1 MTRRCHPADET
12 PHEVV
17 LDPAIT
23 KLLAAM
29 STPPTLQQLGPHDGR
44 AALREAQRGSTAV
57 RDTDAEFLTC
67 PVGPCGLTGFWRIR
81 PGGLSGRLPGVVYL
95 HGGRWMF
102 GDADTHAHIIDEVAQ
117 HCRACLIVPEYTRT
131 PEARYP
137 VALEECYAVV
147 TWAHRHADELG
158 IDPRNLAIAG
168 DCVGATLAIAVCLLA
183 KSRGGP
189 RLRAQLLYYPPTD
202 ASCSSASYDTFAD
215 GFLLSRDEQRWYWDQ
230 YCDDDCCV
238 ATVSPRYA
246 TTEELAGL
254 PPTMVITAEADVVRD
269 EAAVFAA
276 KLRAAGVAVTSIRY
290 LGTIHDFVALRQL
303 SSTPP
308 TRAALAQGVW
318 FLSTAL
324 RRTVD
329 SET

>member
-1 MTRRCHPADET
+1 MTQRCQATDGT
-12 PHEVV
+12 PCEVV

-23 KLLAAM
+23 KLLAAT
-29 STPPTLQQLGPHDGR
+29 STPPTLQQLGPRDGR
-44 AALREAQRGSTAV
+44 AALREVHHGSAAV

-67 PVGPCGLTGFWRIR
+67 PVGPCGLTGIWRIR
-81 PGGLSGRLPGVVYL
+81 PRGLSGRLPGVIYL

-137 VALEECYAVV
+137 VALEECYAVLN
-147 TWAHRHADELG
+147 WAHRHAYDLG
-158 IDPRNLAIAG
+158 INPRNLAIAG

-202 ASCSSASYDTFAD
+202 ACCDCASHQIFAD

-230 YCDDDCCV
+230 YCDDDCS
-238 ATVSPRYA
+238 APTVSPLYA
-246 TTEELAGL
+246 TSDELAGL
-254 PPTMVITAEADVVRD
+254 PPAMVITAEADVVRD
-269 EAAVFAA
+269 EGAAFAA
-276 KLRAAGVAVTSIRY
+276 KLRAAGVAVTAIRY

-303 SSTPP
+303 SDIPP
-308 TRAALAQGVW
+308 TRAALAQGIW
-318 FLSTAL
+318 FLNTAL
-324 RRTVD
+324 HR
-329 SET
+329 

>member
-1 MTRRCHPADET
+1 MTQRCRATDGT
-12 PHEVV
+12 PREVV

-23 KLLAAM
+23 KLLAAT
-29 STPPTLQQLGPHDGR
+29 STPPTLQQLGPRDGR
-44 AALREAQRGSTAV
+44 AALREVQRGSAAV

-67 PVGPCGLTGFWRIR
+67 PVGPCGLTGIWRIR
-81 PGGLSGRLPGVVYL
+81 PRGLSGRLPGVIYL

-102 GDADTHAHIIDEVAQ
+102 GDGDTHAHIIDEVAQ

-137 VALEECYAVV
+137 VALEECYAVL
-147 TWAHRHADELG
+147 TWAHRHADDLG
-158 IDPRNLAIAG
+158 INPRNLAIAG

-202 ASCSSASYDTFAD
+202 ACCDCASHQIFAD

-230 YCDDDCCV
+230 YCDDDCSV
-238 ATVSPRYA
+238 PTVSPLYA
-246 TTEELAGL
+246 TSDELAGL
-254 PPTMVITAEADVVRD
+254 PPAMVITAEADVVRD
-269 EAAVFAA
+269 EGAAFAA
-276 KLRAAGVAVTSIRY
+276 KLRAAGVAVTAIRY

-303 SSTPP
+303 SDIPP
-308 TRAALAQGVW
+308 TRAALAQGIW
-318 FLSTAL
+318 FLNTAL
-324 RRTVD
+324 HR
-329 SET
+329 